1 MNKKIAPILCLGI
14 LGLGAALGAQN
25 RSAEDILRRVDAAVS
40 GPAAPRDMESVM
52 TMTITSASGAVKTR
66 RLRVWSQA
74 AAAGESRRLMK
85 FLAPPDVR
93 GIGFLTLA
101 DDHMYLYLPE
111 FRRIRRIAS
120 HNKSEPFVG
129 SDFSYEDLAASAFS
143 DSYVP
148 ALAGEDETTW
158 TLDLERRPGAGKP
171 YKKIRLVVSKD
182 ALLPLRMELHDNS
195 GQRIKIEEQEN
206 GRAGAYWVPVL
217 IRMKDL
223 KSGSRTELV
232 MSDVKVDQGLGDE
245 VFTQRNLRTRAES

>member
-1 MNKKIAPILCLGI
+1 MNKNIAPMLCLGI
-14 LGLGAALGAQN
+14 FGLGAALWAQT

-74 AAAGESRRLMK
+74 VPGDGSRRLMK
-85 FLAPPDVR
+85 FLSPPDVG

-101 DDHMYLYLPE
+101 DDRMYLYLPE

-120 HNKSEPFVG
+120 HNKNDSFVG
-129 SDFSYEDLAASAFS
+129 SDFSYEDLSASAFS
-143 DSYVP
+143 DSYAP
-148 ALAGEDETTW
+148 SLAGEDETSW
-158 TLDLERRPGAGKP
+158 TLDLERKEGADTP

-195 GQRIKIEEQEN
+195 GERVKIEEQEN
-206 GRAGAYWVPVL
+206 GRAGAYWVPVR

-232 MSDVKVDQGLGDE
+232 MSGVKVDQGLRDE
-245 VFTQRNLRTRAES
+245 VFTPRNLQRRAL